1 MEKNPLFFAVGRMP
15 EITVEIENVVVETG
29 GDTPLYEGPYEV
41 TPKVETA
48 VTLKTKA
55 LRMREDVVIR
65 KIPQYEVSNDAGGK
79 TFIIG
84 DEYDG

>member
-1 MEKNPLFFAVGRMP
+1 MINLKGTLRPLGSLSGHVALS
-15 EITVEIENVVVETG
+15 ISD
-29 GDTPLYEGPYEV
+29 GDPYEGPYEV

-55 LRMREDVVIR
+55 LRMREDVVVH
-65 KIPQYEVSNDAGGK
+65 KIPQFEVSNDAGGK

-84 DEYDG
+84 DEYYG